1 MTHDDYVQMDATAL
15 AEGIRKKSF
24 SASEALDAALARLD
38 AVNPQINAV
47 VHRAEAFARAQIIE
61 GHGDSS
67 RSGFFAGVPFLVKDL
82 SLQVNGL
89 PMTNGS
95 GFFRGYVPDFD
106 NTLTQRQRAA
116 GLVIFGRT
124 ASPEFGLGPITEP
137 ANHGP
142 CRNPWSLG
150 HQTGGSSGG
159 SAAAIA
165 AGIVPMAHATDGGGS
180 IRMPAAH
187 CGLFGLKP
195 TRGRLPSGP
204 VLGEAWNGVAVP
216 HVISRSVRDS
226 AAMLDLTAGASPGDP
241 YAAPGQGPW
250 LPLVNRPR
258 KSVRI
263 ALSTVTPAGLPVH
276 PEVRAGVE
284 AAGRLLE
291 SLGHHVEEAQISIDL
306 DEMYRHFWLISG
318 THVAALFTARAKAL
332 GRPPG
337 PDEIEPATRAIIA
350 RARAASAEDYVRAL
364 QWMHALGRKMGAF
377 FERCDVALTPV
388 YANPPLPV
396 GSLSMQTADFA
407 TYSDMLQKERPFTAM
422 YNLSGGPAMSVPL
435 HWTPD
440 GLPVGVHFGA
450 DMGREDLLIQL
461 AGQLEQA
468 APWAHRRPALERKS
482 SHAN

>member
-1 MTHDDYVQMDATAL
+1 MTPDDYLQHDATAL
-15 AEGIRKKSF
+15 AEGIRKRQF
-24 SASEALDAALARLD
+24 SAGELLDAALARLD

-47 VHRAEAFARAQIIE
+47 VHRAEAFARAQIAE
-61 GHGDSS
+61 GCGD
-67 RSGFFAGVPFLVKDL
+67 GPFAGVPFLVKDL
-82 SLQVNGL
+82 SLQVKGL

-95 GFFRGYVPDFD
+95 SFFRSYTPDFD
-106 NTLTQRQRAA
+106 NTLTLRQRTA
-116 GLVIFGRT
+116 GLVTFGRT

-137 ANHGP
+137 ATSGP
-142 CRNPWSLG
+142 CRNPWNLD

-180 IRMPAAH
+180 IRMPASH

-226 AAMLDLTAGASPGDP
+226 AAMLDVTAGAAPGDP

-250 LPLVNRPR
+250 LPLVSRDLGPL
-258 KSVRI
+258 RI
-263 ALSTVTPAGLPVH
+263 ALSTATPAGHRVH
-276 PEVRAGVE
+276 PEVQSGVE
-284 AAGRLLE
+284 ATGRLLE
-291 SLGHHVEEAQISIDL
+291 RLGHHVEQAQISIDL

-318 THVAALFTARAKAL
+318 ANVAAIFTARAKAL
-332 GRPPG
+332 GRQPG
-337 PDEIEPATRAIIA
+337 PDEMEPATRAVIA
-350 RARAASAEDYVRAL
+350 RARAASAEDYVQAV
-364 QWMHALGRKMGAF
+364 QWMHALGRRMGDF
-377 FERCDVALTPV
+377 FTRYDVALTPV

-407 TYSDMLQKERPFTAM
+407 TYSAMLQAERPFTAM

-435 HWTPD
+435 HWTDD
-440 GLPVGVHFGA
+440 GLPVGMHFGA
-450 DMGREDLLIQL
+450 DIGREDILFQL

-468 APWAHRRPALERKS
+468 APWAHMRPTLKGKGGYAS
-482 SHAN
+482 